1 MLFTDQIIGP
11 VVDKIKKKKTHTHA
25 NKADALKYM
34 SNLQKMIWNT
44 YLEMMLPPMATV
56 CDSRADS
63 LGFNVMLFSGL
74 SMWTHA
80 SPAVT

>member
-1 MLFTDQIIGP
+1 
-11 VVDKIKKKKTHTHA
+11 
-25 NKADALKYM
+25 M